1 MLEKYFRFRFDGFD
15 ESSAPEY
22 KRPRDRILDEINTAF
37 LGKTEQDSNYFFS
50 DYVFT
55 EEERCSMF
63 YMLSHNIINTNESE
77 RISNLRVKRNSHQN
91 NKSNKTKYSPKVDLR
106 FPVAS
111 KWLNAQ
117 NTYYSIKEEGVVSF
131 RGYKSEAIAVAR
143 VLIGII
149 AGLTQNIKSSV
160 REVLTALGVNDFDDI
175 YDKPIDPILAMT
187 LADLWGTGTA
197 LPNDDKTYF
206 YGINGEWAS
215 TICTTHYGLTSVPT
229 EKFEKVVKTNKGT
242 KAEIRGGI
250 DGYLIGSALKSTR
263 ITNPLKLRLS
273 TILRSFYSRPKISKT
288 DFLSVSYC
296 DRNSQMNS
304 DLENT
309 AQLYNVI
316 QTKGK
321 PNIKLLPE
329 FSNALQMAQSPGI
342 AIIFNNF
349 RLF

>member
-15 ESSAPEY
+15 EDSAPQF
-22 KRPRDRILDEINTAF
+22 KRSRDRILDEINTAF
-37 LGKTEQDSNYFFS
+37 LGKTEHDSNYFFP

-63 YMLSHNIINTNESE
+63 YMLSHNIINTNERE
-77 RISNLRVKRNSHQN
+77 RIS
-91 NKSNKTKYSPKVDLR
+91 SPLVDLR
-106 FPVAS
+106 TP
-111 KWLNAQ
+111 

-160 REVLTALGVNDFDDI
+160 REVLTALGVNDFDNI
-175 YDKPIDPILAMT
+175 NDKPIDPILAMT

-197 LPNDDKTYF
+197 FPNDDKTYI
-206 YGINGEWAS
+206 YGTNGEWAS
-215 TICTTHYGLTSVPT
+215 TICTTHYVLTSVPT
-229 EKFEKVVKTNKGT
+229 ENFAKVVKTNKGT

-250 DGYLIGSALKSTR
+250 DGYLIGSALKSAK
-263 ITNPLKLRLS
+263 INNPLKLS

-288 DFLSVSYC
+288 DPLSVSYC
-296 DRNSQMNS
+296 DRNSQINF

-316 QTKGK
+316 VTKGK
-321 PNIKLLPE
+321 QNISLLPE
-329 FSNALQMAQSPGI
+329 FSKALQIAQLPGI

-349 RLF
+349 GLF